1 MDRIPTLISKHALAH
16 VHTTAYVS
24 TMKLRGDRVCEHILQ
39 RRIRTDSNFFFI
51 NKGLNVPGQ
60 SRLRTVHYLPELSS

>member
-24 TMKLRGDRVCEHILQ
+24 TMKLRGIGFVNTFYRDVLGPIV
-39 RRIRTDSNFFFI
+39 TFFI